1 MLHLI
6 AETSLS
12 PSVTARVVDDDDV
25 ILQAGAVWAAFK
37 GHSANL
43 LVRELLGRNC
53 AVYALQDALSISG
66 IAEHQLLEGVQ
77 IIDYLAFVELTVKNP
92 VIHTWC

>member
-1 MLHLI
+1 MG
-6 AETSLS
+6 
-12 PSVTARVVDDDDV
+12 DDDV

-37 GHSANL
+37 GHSNNQFVSQL
-43 LVRELLGRNC
+43 LDRNC

-66 IAEHQLLEGVQ
+66 IAEHQLLEGVK
-77 IIDYLAFVELTVKNP
+77 IIDYSAFVELTVKNS